1 MKVIDPKSGTGLEW
15 PEHIA
20 RVAVSG
26 DELWRLDQRSDTM
39 LAVRR
44 EDECGTDL
52 GNRQVVLVA
61 TRETWRR
68 VAEELSHYFIWDGTG
83 SWKGRAEAAA
93 ILAAVKSY
101 YEDETGSDDSED
113 DDE

>member
-1 MKVIDPKSGTGLEW
+1 MKVVESQTGTGLEW

-26 DELWRLDQRSDTM
+26 DELWRLDQRADTM

-52 GNRQVVLVA
+52 GNGQVVLVA

-68 VAEELSHYFIWDGTG
+68 VADELDCWIIANGRREPGKRALTRSWCEVIRRGVLGEGVSG
-83 SWKGRAEAAA
+83 S
-93 ILAAVKSY
+93 
-101 YEDETGSDDSED
+101 
-113 DDE
+113 